1 MAIQK
6 QPACCR
12 RTHVGGHEQLIIET
26 VAGQRITLK
35 DGASAILIEDTSGN
49 SIRLENG
56 KVTVSTPGK
65 LELQAAELEIN
76 GQLVVVNAGTLRC
89 NGTVQAD
96 TVIANAVSAA
106 SYTPGAGNV
115 W

>member
-1 MAIQK
+1 MPIEK

-12 RTHVGGHEQLIIET
+12 RVTVGGHEQLIIET
-26 VAGQRITLK
+26 TAGQRITLK
-35 DGASAILIEDTSGN
+35 DGPVSILIEDTSGN

-65 LELQAAELEIN
+65 LTLQAAELEIN
-76 GQLVVVNAGTLRC
+76 GSQVLVNAPMLRC
-89 NGTVQAD
+89 SGVVQAD
-96 TVIANAVSAA
+96 TLIANAVSAA

>member
-12 RTHVGGHEQLIIET
+12 RVAVQGHEQLIIET
-26 VAGQRITLK
+26 AAGQRVTLN
-35 DGASAILIEDTSGN
+35 DGAASILIEDTNGN
-49 SIRLENG
+49 SIQLENG
-56 KVTVSTPGK
+56 KVTISSPARLV
-65 LELQAAELEIN
+65 LQAPMVEIN
-76 GQLVVVNAGTLRC
+76 GSQVEVNAAALRC
-89 NGTVQAD
+89 SGAIQAD
-96 TVIANAVSAA
+96 TVIANTVAAA